1 MMLSLVLAPLLLLP
15 VPAALAASLGSLPE
29 SPPPQRVVDTA
40 GVLSRSASTEI
51 SRQLEQLHDLD
62 VDAHLITVP
71 RLDYG
76 LGVDQLGAQVLERWR
91 DASPSSQQ
99 LVLLIDSQTSAAA
112 VVATP
117 ELTDRLGADLLRST
131 GRTTLSQPLRDGGRY
146 RQASLDA
153 LTRLGTVLQG
163 GADPGVPVV
172 AADVEPTPTNVP
184 SREETAAS
192 RAWVWVSVLLVV
204 GSIVPMLTW
213 WVFSR

>member
-15 VPAALAASLGSLPE
+15 TPAALAASLSTLPE
-29 SPPPQRVVDTA
+29 SPPSQRVLDTA
-40 GVLSRSASTEI
+40 GVLSRAASGEI
-51 SRQLEQLHDLD
+51 TRQLDQLREQD

-76 LGVDQLGAQVLERWR
+76 LGVDQLGAQLIERWE

-99 LVLLIDSQTSAAA
+99 LVLLIDAQTSAAA
-112 VVATP
+112 VVASP
-117 ELTDRLGADLLRST
+117 ELADRLGPDLLRST
-131 GRTTLSQPLRDGGRY
+131 GRATLGQPLREGGRY

-153 LTRLGTVLQG
+153 LTRLGTVLLG
-163 GADPGVPVV
+163 GEDPGEPLVP
-172 AADVEPTPTNVP
+172 AEVEPVPTNVP

-204 GSIVPMLTW
+204 GSVVPMLTW